1 MNTIFSCSAFSLVLT
16 LAAYQIGLLLQK
28 KFRSPL
34 CNPIL
39 LAVVQIVLLLAMT
52 GVPVQTYQEGTAS
65 ISWLM
70 TPATICLAIPMYEQ
84 YQILKRSL
92 PAILCGVLAGSVSC
106 LLITWGFCVVFGF
119 SDSLTASLLPKSIT
133 SAIGVPLAELSGG
146 IPSVCTAAI
155 IFTGILGSI
164 FGKSFCRLFH
174 ISDPIA
180 QGAAFGTASHVI
192 GTAKANEL
200 DPLIGAV
207 SSLSLVCAG
216 LMTAIVLP
224 FFSFLH

>member
-1 MNTIFSCSAFSLVLT
+1 MNTFFAVSTFPLVLT
-16 LAAYQIGLLLQK
+16 IVAYQIGLLLQK
-28 KFRSPL
+28 RFRFAV

-39 LAVVQIVLLLAMT
+39 IAVVLVILFLSLF
-52 GVPVQTYQEGTAS
+52 GVPIQSYQAGTS
-65 ISWLM
+65 LLSKLM
-70 TPATICLAIPMYEQ
+70 TPATVCLAIPMYEQ
-84 YQILKRSL
+84 YQILKKSIK
-92 PAILCGVLAGSVSC
+92 AILVGVLAGSVAC
-106 LLITWGFCVVFGF
+106 LLMTLGLCIVFGF

-146 IPSVCTAAI
+146 LASICTAAI

-180 QGAAFGTASHVI
+180 QGTAFGTASHVI

-216 LMTAIVLP
+216 LMTAIILP
-224 FFSFLH
+224 IFSSSF